1 MSRQLWSS
9 VIGMLCIA
17 AAQVALIPVAAQAE
31 PDQPPPP
38 DQSASTEVPAVTL
51 DWQRLGMTSS
61 LYFGEDNVTQS
72 LKIPVPEGLSP
83 TTLTGAL
90 HSVSNIPAGYVEA
103 QTTDGRFL
111 GTIPIPDRATGRT
124 SSPFTVDIGSVP
136 IVRHAAQ
143 LNFVLR
149 RVGGGDICDPPP
161 TLVMSDFSV
170 AFGGDSTP
178 PTTIEGFFPSVAPT
192 VNVYVDPKPTAAEK
206 LTTLSFVAALT
217 SSYRPA
223 PVTIN
228 VQPLARTEAEPPID
242 NDKFT
247 RAVVIRDADNSSPG
261 VNLVTREGSPYLLLA
276 GKGDKLVEQVRLFQD
291 KLIAVAQDT
300 KVTVTSAQTGSRPG
314 ASTMTFDELHA
325 TGSAKVF
332 GQSFIPLDL
341 GSGLFE
347 RAKPGS
353 VDVHLQ
359 ANYTPVDDTEKG
371 TMAVTIG
378 GVVVRTVRLDTT
390 GHVETEFT
398 IPADVA
404 ARDQTLGLSVT
415 YEQSAGTC
423 TARSIPMDFQVDPM
437 STASVKSGG
446 VALGGFAAL
455 PTGFV
460 PTFQVAMDDTDP
472 AQLAHAAAIVGLIQR
487 MSSVVLKPDIVTLE
501 EASTSG
507 TSALII
513 ANARSV
519 HAQKLDPPID
529 TAGDLSSIDLPAP
542 VVANISTGIASLQS
556 YAQNNRTV
564 VLVTTS
570 GNWEMASAI
579 FNYLSSLTG
588 WQDLSGDVLV
598 SGQGG
603 NPQTLTIRTD
613 RPTLDTRQSGL
624 SVGNWV
630 ELGGAA
636 LLLLGAVAG
645 VVYLLTRRI
654 RRSRDTTTSSTT
666 GTGQFDATDTGP
678 LGPR

>member
-1 MSRQLWSS
+1 M
-9 VIGMLCIA
+9 
-17 AAQVALIPVAAQAE
+17 
-31 PDQPPPP
+31 
-38 DQSASTEVPAVTL
+38 
-51 DWQRLGMTSS
+51 
-61 LYFGEDNVTQS
+61 
-72 LKIPVPEGLSP
+72 
-83 TTLTGAL
+83 
-90 HSVSNIPAGYVEA
+90 
-103 QTTDGRFL
+103 
-111 GTIPIPDRATGRT
+111 
-124 SSPFTVDIGSVP
+124 
-136 IVRHAAQ
+136 
-143 LNFVLR
+143 
-149 RVGGGDICDPPP
+149 
-161 TLVMSDFSV
+161 
-170 AFGGDSTP
+170 
-178 PTTIEGFFPSVAPT
+178 
-192 VNVYVDPKPTAAEK
+192 
-206 LTTLSFVAALT
+206 
-217 SSYRPA
+217 
-223 PVTIN
+223 
-228 VQPLARTEAEPPID
+228 
-242 NDKFT
+242 
-247 RAVVIRDADNSSPG
+247 
-261 VNLVTREGSPYLLLA
+261 
-276 GKGDKLVEQVRLFQD
+276 
-291 KLIAVAQDT
+291 
-300 KVTVTSAQTGSRPG
+300 
-314 ASTMTFDELHA
+314 
-325 TGSAKVF
+325 
-332 GQSFIPLDL
+332 
-341 GSGLFE
+341 
-347 RAKPGS
+347 
-353 VDVHLQ
+353 
-359 ANYTPVDDTEKG
+359 
-371 TMAVTIG
+371 
-378 GVVVRTVRLDTT
+378 
-390 GHVETEFT
+390 ETEFT

-455 PTGFV
+455 PIGFV

-472 AQLAHAAAIVGLIQR
+472 AQLAHAATIVGLIQR

-654 RRSRDTTTSSTT
+654 RRSRHTTTPSTT